1 MTEAIDHA
9 GPDRW
14 RWTLRIPDQCRMEA
28 VFLTRKGGIYGH
40 VKPDVSRLLIPDAT
54 RRIPYPRPRRDGASE
69 MPGIS

>member
-1 MTEAIDHA
+1 MQAPTA
-9 GPDRW
+9 GDGRCASQ
-14 RWTLRIPDQCRMEA
+14 TQCRMEA
-28 VFLTRKGGIYGH
+28 VFLSRKGGIYGH